1 MLDWFTALLIG
12 LIQGVLEWLPVSSSG
27 QTTLVMVD
35 FMGIHPEYAIT
46 FGLAVHIGTAA
57 AVFARY
63 PKELIK
69 VADIRTFTGQKKF
82 FWITTII
89 SLLCALPILYLLEA
103 TFDSQLWT
111 GVTITLFIGV
121 ALILTGMMLGK
132 RPKSTFKC
140 ISQGG
145 MADYALV
152 GIAQAFAVLPGVS
165 RSGMTITT
173 LLMRKFRETE
183 VLVFSFLLS
192 VPVSIASFAYF
203 TIFGDLGG
211 QVGMLLLA
219 IAAFSAFIFGILSM
233 SVLVKIAQNANFSGF
248 CMFFGCLA
256 VFLALFLWVY

>member
-12 LIQGVLEWLPVSSSG
+12 LIQGILEWLPVSSSG

-35 FMGIHPEYAIT
+35 FMGIHPELAIS

-63 PKELIK
+63 PKPL
-69 VADIRTFTGQKKF
+69 VSVLDVRTFTSQKKF
-82 FWITTII
+82 YWITTII
-89 SLLCALPILYLLEA
+89 SLICALPILLLLEA
-103 TFDSQLWT
+103 TFDSNLWT
-111 GVTITLFIGV
+111 GMSITLFIGV
-121 ALILTGMMLGK
+121 LLIFTGIMLGK
-132 RPKSTFKC
+132 RSKSTFKP
-140 ISQGG
+140 ISDGK

-173 LLMRKFRETE
+173 LLMRKFKESE
-183 VLVFSFLLS
+183 ALVFSFLLS

-203 TIFGDLGG
+203 VVFGEITQIGFG
-211 QVGMLLLA
+211 LLA
-219 IAAFSAFIFGILSM
+219 IAAFSSFVFGYLSM
-233 SVLVKIAQNANFSGF
+233 SVLVKIARNADFSGF
-248 CMFFGCLA
+248 CMFFGSLA